1 MVRSA
6 VCGLHRNRFR
16 LPVSKGVFLNGAG
29 RRLELPL
36 KPFDLQSQ
44 PTHAGHR
51 RAQLSKGPDGL
62 RYAHRSARETS
73 PCVEG
78 WIVGKGAMLIVD
90 AYAHIYS
97 NDRKRYPPKEEPG
110 EPEEPAAAEDL
121 RRRMDEAGV
130 TRAVFVQPM
139 SFYAHLELLQ
149 DAVQTYGIRGIRP
162 VADPMS
168 RFSTQNAY
176 RLCRKARDLGVVVQ
190 APDDNLD
197 RVQDIAKI
205 ASDLDDLR
213 IVLHHC
219 LMLNARQN
227 TEATLSALKLLSER
241 PNVYAKL
248 TPGAMGSSEAYPH
261 RDMHEPLKRVIE
273 YFGPERCAWGA
284 CFPNARWTKGT
295 SYRQNL
301 TLFTEE
307 LGLSQAEQE
316 AILGTTALR
325 LWFPGAAL
333 SG

>member
-1 MVRSA
+1 
-6 VCGLHRNRFR
+6 
-16 LPVSKGVFLNGAG
+16 
-29 RRLELPL
+29 
-36 KPFDLQSQ
+36 
-44 PTHAGHR
+44 
-51 RAQLSKGPDGL
+51 
-62 RYAHRSARETS
+62 
-73 PCVEG
+73 
-78 WIVGKGAMLIVD
+78 MLIVD

-121 RRRMDEAGV
+121 KRRMDEVGV
-130 TRAVFVQPM
+130 ERAVFVQPM
-139 SFYAHLELLQ
+139 SFYGWDIRYVMDATSENREWAAGVIPVNPDEPAHLELLQ
-149 DAVQTYGIRGIRP
+149 DAVQTYGIRGLRP

-168 RFSTQNAY
+168 RLSTPNVY
-176 RLCRKARDLGVVVQ
+176 RLFRKARDLGVVVN
-190 APDDNLD
+190 AALDDNLD

-219 LMLNARQN
+219 FMLNARQN
-227 TEATLSALKLLSER
+227 TEATLSALNLLSQR

-261 RDMHEPLKRVIE
+261 RDMHEPLKRVVE

-301 TLFTEE
+301 KLFTEE

-325 LWFPGAAL
+325 LWFPDAAS